1 MGRGETSAK
10 SFFRVVGRASK
21 STRSESASGSA
32 VMAAKSF
39 RTGLHIPVDVVAVR
53 TILPTTRYKDA
64 SSSHSS
70 SRSLSRQRLPQ
81 MLRDS
86 AYDDADASVPFS
98 LWGVRRASLNLPV
111 FWRGFTVARLG
122 GSALSASSS
131 EVRLRF

>member
-10 SFFRVVGRASK
+10 SLRVMERTSK

-32 VMAAKSF
+32 VVTSKALRA
-39 RTGLHIPVDVVAVR
+39 RLHIPIGVVAVR
-53 TILPTTRYKDA
+53 TILLTTRYKDA
-64 SSSHSS
+64 SNSHSS